1 MQAKIQDRAF
11 NEESARS
18 QFQLNPFQW
27 HNHGRGHPMLVV
39 TFWLARR
46 DNREHEIFQT
56 SRVDHL
62 LKHGFSIPALRCPS
76 DPLLWDKLCA
86 VAEFETQKR
95 KAPCIYL
102 GLTFTYPNY
111 MG

>member
-46 DNREHEIFQT
+46 DNHGHEI
-56 SRVDHL
+56 RRL
-62 LKHGFSIPALRCPS
+62 LGVLESKP
-76 DPLLWDKLCA
+76 
-86 VAEFETQKR
+86 
-95 KAPCIYL
+95 
-102 GLTFTYPNY
+102 TYKDIEAI
-111 MG
+111 MA